1 MKETLSILAGLLF
14 VAAFVPY
21 IRAILRKETKPA
33 KASWLIWASLD
44 TITLAGM
51 FFKDTVN
58 GQILGAVLGA
68 WVVAVLALKY
78 GTPGW
83 TKLDKS
89 CLGGAVLGIVLWQVF
104 NDPIFGIVT
113 SVSVVFLGSIP
124 TFTSAWK
131 DPSRENK
138 LAWIIFWV
146 SCVCAVIAIP
156 HWTLAD
162 ATQPITFFAIE
173 TIMMYILFVRPRSLA
188 NGKATTEARNIAS

>member
-44 TITLAGM
+44 TITLVGM
-51 FFKDTVN
+51 FFKHSVN
-58 GQILGAVLGA
+58 GQIIGAVFGA
-68 WVVAVLALKY
+68 WTVAALALKY

-83 TKLDKS
+83 TKLDKF
-89 CLGGAVLGIVLWQVF
+89 CLGSAVLGIVFWQVF
-104 NDPIFGIVT
+104 GDPVFGIAT
-113 SVSVVFLGSIP
+113 SLGVILIGSIP
-124 TFTSAWK
+124 IFTSAWK

-138 LAWIIFWV
+138 LAWTIFWI

-156 HWTLAD
+156 RWTLAG
-162 ATQPITFFAIE
+162 AAQPITFFVIE
-173 TIMMYILFVRPRSLA
+173 TIMIYILFVRPRSLA
-188 NGKATTEARNIAS
+188 DKKAS

>member
-83 TKLDKS
+83 TKLDKA
-89 CLGGAVLGIVLWQVF
+89 CLVGAVLGIVLWQVF
-104 NDPIFGIVT
+104 NDPVFGIVT
-113 SVSVVFLGSIP
+113 SLSVVFLGSIP

-138 LAWIIFWV
+138 LAWTIFWV

-156 HWTLAD
+156 HRTLAD
-162 ATQPITFFAIE
+162 AAQPITFFAIE

-188 NGKATTEARNIAS
+188 NSKATTEARNIAS

>member
-33 KASWLIWASLD
+33 KASWIIWANLD

-51 FFKDTVN
+51 FFKGTVN

-68 WVVAVLALKY
+68 WVVAALALKY

-83 TKLDKS
+83 TKLDKF

-104 NDPIFGIVT
+104 SDPVFGIVT
-113 SVSVVFLGSIP
+113 SLSVVFLGSIP

-138 LAWIIFWV
+138 LAWTIFWV

-162 ATQPITFFAIE
+162 AAQPITFFAIE

-188 NGKATTEARNIAS
+188 DSKATKEVRNIAS

>member
-33 KASWLIWASLD
+33 KASWFIWASLD
-44 TITLAGM
+44 TITLAAM

-83 TKLDKS
+83 TKLDKF
-89 CLGGAVLGIVLWQVF
+89 CLG
-104 NDPIFGIVT
+104 
-113 SVSVVFLGSIP
+113 
-124 TFTSAWK
+124 SA
-131 DPSRENK
+131 
-138 LAWIIFWV
+138 
-146 SCVCAVIAIP
+146 
-156 HWTLAD
+156 
-162 ATQPITFFAIE
+162 
-173 TIMMYILFVRPRSLA
+173 IL
-188 NGKATTEARNIAS
+188 